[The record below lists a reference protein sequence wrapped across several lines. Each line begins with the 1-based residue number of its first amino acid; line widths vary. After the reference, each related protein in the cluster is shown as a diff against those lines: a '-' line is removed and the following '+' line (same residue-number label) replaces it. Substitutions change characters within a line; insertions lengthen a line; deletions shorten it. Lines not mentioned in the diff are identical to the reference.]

1 MATILYYLKNEG
13 RTRKVVN
20 SFGMGKSIIS
30 KIIKRVLLLLQE
42 FEEIMGKT
50 LENMIFLNDFNNF
63 NNNWGWSGGLLYFIV
78 ELYK

>member
-1 MATILYYLKNEG
+1 M
-13 RTRKVVN
+13 RKVAN
-20 SFGMGKSIIS
+20 AFGMEKSTIS

-50 LENMIFLNDFNNF
+50 LKNIIFLYDFNNF
-63 NNNWGWSGGLLYFIV
+63 NTNWGLSSGLLYFIV